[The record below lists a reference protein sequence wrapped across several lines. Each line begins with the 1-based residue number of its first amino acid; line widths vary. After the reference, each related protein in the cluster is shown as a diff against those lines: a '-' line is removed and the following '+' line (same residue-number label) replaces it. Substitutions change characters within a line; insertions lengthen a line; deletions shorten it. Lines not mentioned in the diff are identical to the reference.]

1 MLGQNED
8 ANISQQNTIN
18 KYIMKNHTVKILEYL
33 DDHGL
38 DIFTKDQVLSITT
51 IPQSS
56 IMRGVK
62 ELIDLGY
69 LKVIEKGKYCRHNFA
84 DEFVIGTFLV
94 KKGAIAYWSAMNY
107 HGLTEQIPNTV
118 FVQTNQWK
126 IDKKIFGVH
135 YKFIQVSEYKLM
147 GYQEKGY
154 GNSRFSITDVEKTLV
169 DSFDR
174 PENSGG
180 YPEIIKA
187 FNKAQIKPLKLKRYC
202 KAFNKIAITKRLAYL
217 TELFG
222 KTGMDDFIDYALSV
236 RNNNYDPFW
245 HYQES
250 KGKINERWRL
260 ILNIDEKEIL
270 NMRY

>member
-1 MLGQNED
+1 
-8 ANISQQNTIN
+8 
-18 KYIMKNHTVKILEYL
+18 MKTHTVKILEYL

-38 DIFTKDQVLSITT
+38 DIFTKAQVLSINT

-62 ELIDLGY
+62 ELIEKGY

-126 IDKKIFGVH
+126 KDKKVFGVH
-135 YKFIQVSEYKLM
+135 YKFIQVRDYKLI
-147 GYQEKGY
+147 GYQEKGF
-154 GNSRFSITDVEKTLV
+154 GNYRFTISDVEKTLV

-174 PENSGG
+174 PEYSGG

-187 FNKAQIKPLKLKRYC
+187 FYQAQINPLKLKRYC
-202 KAFNKIAITKRLAYL
+202 KAFNKTAITKRLAYL
-217 TELFG
+217 TELLG
-222 KTGMDDFIDYALSV
+222 KTGMDVFIDYALSV

-245 HYQES
+245 HYQDAR
-250 KGKINERWRL
+250 GRTNERWRL
-260 ILNIDEKEIL
+260 ILNIDENEIL
-270 NMRY
+270 NMIQ